1 MPLTLEAKYAS
12 CTDGDHSELLWLI
25 NEIIRVFPIDL
36 VMNERMGETRSAW
49 KKAVIK
55 LNLPSNLSNP
65 LIVTMD
71 GDVLLLDLLVPVVL
85 GN

>member
-1 MPLTLEAKYAS
+1 M
-12 CTDGDHSELLWLI
+12 
-25 NEIIRVFPIDL
+25 VFPIDL

-55 LNLPSNLSNP
+55 LNLPRVLSNP

-71 GDVLLLDLLVPVVL
+71 GDVPLIVLVGELDNKGVVL
-85 GN
+85 VIVAYFKSGAVIKNGGQK